1 MKGKTYTLAVGYDD
15 GNVVC
20 GNVKVPTRTLTS
32 DQYLNAVV
40 GSYTRPG
47 LRLLIKSD
55 YSIIEFQILISVGQR
70 VTLKWAA
77 LYEGSYTADTLP
89 AYQPK
94 DKRVEMLNCGVPLA
108 PHNILDNSD
117 FIHPV
122 NQRGK
127 TDYTANGYTIDRWRD
142 TSNATTMVTE
152 EGLEL
157 RNNSTDS
164 DAYWCQRIPAKA
176 LTSGK
181 AYTMAVNIE
190 D

>member
-55 YSIIEFQILISVGQR
+55 YSLIEFQILISVGQR

-122 NQRGK
+122 NQRGE
-127 TDYTANGYTIDRWRD
+127 TRYTANGHTIDRWRD
-142 TSNATTMVTE
+142 TSNAKTMVTE
-152 EGLEL
+152 EGLDL
-157 RNNSTDS
+157 QNNSTDS
-164 DAYWCQRIPAKA
+164 DAYWRQRIPANA